1 METLK
6 PTPLF
11 SLLLLLLLTLAG
23 AVAATANASAR
34 KTGPPVPVSVDAS
47 AAPSTSPSDVAG
59 DSATS
64 ASAAGAAAA
73 PSTSSS
79 DVADDA
85 AASASASA
93 SASEQPPISFF
104 MHDVLGGTNPS
115 ARIVSGIVDNTAV
128 NGQLPFERPNGAVLP
143 VNGGVS
149 VSGGA
154 GNGAVDNNNLP
165 FLTGLGGT
173 TSAVTQTNGNG
184 NGVANGLP
192 FFAGGN
198 LPEGTSLQKLLFG
211 TLTVMDDELTEGP
224 ELGSGVVGKAQG
236 FYVASSEEGTSQT
249 VALTAMLTAGDYAD
263 SISLFGVHRTAES
276 ESYLAVVG
284 GTGKYAGAKGF
295 AKVAVVRTPAAA
307 HETDGVE
314 SVLQFT
320 VYLSAY

>member
-6 PTPLF
+6 PTPLL
-11 SLLLLLLLTLAG
+11 SLLLLLTLAA

-34 KTGPPVPVSVDAS
+34 KTGPPVPVTVDAA
-47 AAPSTSPSDVAG
+47 AAPSTSPSDVAE
-59 DSATS
+59 DAATS
-64 ASAAGAAAA
+64 ASPAVAAAA

-93 SASEQPPISFF
+93 SASEQPRLASSCTTCWGARTHRRASSPGSSTTRRSTASSPSPAPTAPCSRSTA
-104 MHDVLGGTNPS
+104 GSRSAAPPGTAPS
-115 ARIVSGIVDNTAV
+115 T
-128 NGQLPFERPNGAVLP
+128 
-143 VNGGVS
+143 
-149 VSGGA
+149 
-154 GNGAVDNNNLP
+154 
-165 FLTGLGGT
+165 TT
-173 TSAVTQTNGNG
+173 TSPSSPASAGPPTPSPKLTVTVTATASPTGSRSSRG
-184 NGVANGLP
+184 EP
-192 FFAGGN
+192 
-198 LPEGTSLQKLLFG
+198 PEGTSLQKLLFG

-249 VALTAMLTAGDYAD
+249 VALTAMLTAGEYAD

>member
-11 SLLLLLLLTLAG
+11 TLLLLLLLTLAA

-47 AAPSTSPSDVAG
+47 AAPSTSPSDMAE

-85 AASASASA
+85 AASASAS
-93 SASEQPPISFF
+93 EQPPISFF
-104 MHDVLGGTNPS
+104 MHDVLGGANPS

-128 NGQLPFERPNGAVLP
+128 NGQLPFARPNGAVLP
-143 VNGGVS
+143 FNGGVS

-173 TSAVTQTNGNG
+173 TNAVTQTNGNGNG